1 MKSNIKY
8 GLLTLAVALGFASC
22 SNNEYEYTPAE
33 VTPGAQ
39 VFFPLTNKSS
49 VDLTISS
56 TSFNIPVQRTDS
68 TEALTVGLKVEGD
81 TKGIYSFPTTV
92 SFAANQAKTNISVGV
107 DNTKLQYDSLQT
119 VTVTITDEKNTTP
132 YGPNAYTFK
141 VGAPSPLTPWVTNP
155 TAFRNGGGIGEFP
168 LGTMGTGTYT
178 FTTYAEG
185 DQEGVKV
192 SMRQNTAQP
201 DVVQFKIDAWGAGDD
216 FYTDDGVEVILDG
229 TWDANLGVYRI
240 YLPFTNT
247 GYHNS
252 TYDEDVYVSDIVT
265 YAQWR
270 TANGATDDTG
280 WPLITWER
288 TPSYYDPVSGKFSL
302 YMSYF
307 ISKGSFGQSYEYLQ
321 MDGFYVPDYSAKLTY
336 KGVLNG
342 VDDLTYAA
350 ADLELGVDAKDVRA
364 IVMTQDD
371 DASAVA
377 DALAAGELEG
387 LAVEGGRIEV
397 PFDAEELA
405 TPKLRLIVAVIE
417 EGKVLSV
424 AQANFE
430 FYSGAA
436 PWTSLGKG
444 YFTDDIVLT
453 SYYAMNAPTYEVE
466 IQENSTTPGLYRLV
480 DPYAEGV
487 YPYTSSQ
494 MGKTLAPAGMY
505 LEVNAEDPAGV
516 YVALQPLG
524 MDWGDGAMSFE
535 SAGAYYLQKYEFDV
549 VKSNN
554 LFGTLADGVITFPH
568 LSYTYK
574 DNNGEEQTAYWQ
586 GNIYVGS
593 SAYDAG
599 ASGNIKIVL
608 PSASAGVKAKV
619 AAERRAKNFEARL
632 QRKQSQ
638 KGGMKVKSH
647 IFKTQLHTK
656 FVK

>member
-8 GLLTLAVALGFASC
+8 GLLTLAVALGLAAC

-56 TSFNIPVQRTDS
+56 TTFNIPVQRTDS
-68 TEALTVGLKVEGD
+68 AEALTVGLKVEGD
-81 TKGIYSFPTTV
+81 TKGIYTFPSTV

-132 YGPNAYTFK
+132 YGPSAYTFK

-155 TAFRNGGGIGEFP
+155 TAFRNGGGIGE
-168 LGTMGTGTYT
+168 
-178 FTTYAEG
+178 
-185 DQEGVKV
+185 V

-216 FYTDDGVEVILDG
+216 FYTDEGVEVILDG
-229 TWDANLGVYRI
+229 TWDADLGVYRI

-247 GYHNS
+247 GYHTS

-307 ISKGSFGQSYEYLQ
+307 ISRGSFGQSYEYLQ

-350 ADLELGVDAKDVRA
+350 ADLELGVDANDVRA

-417 EGKVLSV
+417 EGEVLSV

-466 IQENSTTPGLYRLV
+466 IQENSTTPGLYRLKQCYNYIAELFQV
-480 DPYAEGV
+480 EGGKKDIEIHAESPSAVYFMKQATGLDLGEGEFSIESEAGFVIDYYSKNYTLEQVIAAIPQVFGKVTDGIITMPSLPRTDEEGNPRYDDDHNPLIYQGTVYFGNNELYAG
-487 YPYTSSQ
+487 
-494 MGKTLAPAGMY
+494 L
-505 LEVNAEDPAGV
+505 
-516 YVALQPLG
+516 
-524 MDWGDGAMSFE
+524 
-535 SAGAYYLQKYEFDV
+535 
-549 VKSNN
+549 
-554 LFGTLADGVITFPH
+554 
-568 LSYTYK
+568 
-574 DNNGEEQTAYWQ
+574 NG
-586 GNIYVGS
+586 GFKV
-593 SAYDAG
+593 
-599 ASGNIKIVL
+599 VL
-608 PSASAGVKAKV
+608 PSAASSVKAK
-619 AAERRAKNFEARL
+619 ARSAERATKFINRL
-632 QRKQSQ
+632 NAYNIKKLTRKPMSRKQ
-638 KGGMKVKSH
+638 MPLVKA
-647 IFKTQLHTK
+647 KAWRK
-656 FVK
+656 

>member
-8 GLLTLAVALGFASC
+8 GLLSVAVALGLAAC

-39 VFFPLTNKSS
+39 VFFPLSNESS
-49 VDLTISS
+49 VDLTLAS
-56 TSFNIPVQRTDS
+56 TTFNIPVQRTDS
-68 TEALTVGLKVEGD
+68 AEALTVGLKVEGD

-132 YGPNAYTFK
+132 YGPSAYTFK

-168 LGTMGTGTYT
+168 LGTMGTGTYS
-178 FTTYAEG
+178 FVQYAEG

-201 DVVQFKIDAWGAGDD
+201 NVVQFKIDAWGAGDD

-229 TWDANLGVYRI
+229 LWDEDNQVYRI
-240 YLPFTNT
+240 TWPATFT
-247 GYHNS
+247 GYVS
-252 TYDEDVYVSDIVT
+252 SKYGDVYVADAVT
-265 YAQWR
+265 YGAWR
-270 TANGATDDTG
+270 TAKGDED
-280 WPLITWER
+280 WVITWEQA
-288 TPSYYDPVSGKFSL
+288 PSYYNPATGKFTLSVF
-302 YMSYF
+302 YYVDAGYF
-307 ISKGSFGQSYEYLQ
+307 GGGAEYLQ

-377 DALAAGELEG
+377 DALAQGELEG

-417 EGKVLSV
+417 EGEVLSV

-430 FYSGAA
+430 YYGGAPN
-436 PWTSLGKG
+436 PWTNLGTG
-444 YFTDDIVLT
+444 SFTDDFILPFFGYDPEDYPVD
-453 SYYAMNAPTYEVE
+453 
-466 IQENSTTPGLYRLV
+466 IQESNETPGVYRLLKMFSAV
-480 DPYAEGV
+480 AADFGIDSGTGDV
-487 YPYTSSQ
+487 
-494 MGKTLAPAGMY
+494 L
-505 LEVNAEDPAGV
+505 VNAADPDFVYIEKQDLGLMMGSNGPFSISTDAGELV
-516 YVALQPLG
+516 TEHG
-524 MDWGDGAMSFE
+524 
-535 SAGAYYLQKYEFDV
+535 FDA
-549 VKSNN
+549 VKAQ
-554 LFGTLADGVITFPH
+554 LPDIFGKLKDGVITFPV
-568 LSYTYK
+568 LSEKGQDGSTINYQLWAIM
-574 DNNGEEQTAYWQ
+574 NGGY
-586 GNIYVGS
+586 YF
-593 SAYDAG
+593 AG
-599 ASGNIKIVL
+599 RNGAFKIVL

-619 AAERRAKNFEARL
+619 AAERRAKSFEARL
-632 QRKQSQ
+632 QGKQSQ
-638 KGGMKVKSH
+638 KGGMQVKSH
-647 IFKTQLHTK
+647 IFKTQLHTD

>member
-8 GLLTLAVALGFASC
+8 GLLSVAVALGLAAC

-81 TKGIYSFPTTV
+81 AKGIYTFPSTV

-107 DNTKLQYDSLQT
+107 DNSKLQYDSLQT

-229 TWDANLGVYRI
+229 TWDADLGVYRI

-270 TANGATDDTG
+270 TANGATDETG

-307 ISKGSFGQSYEYLQ
+307 ISRGSFGQSYEYLQ

-417 EGKVLSV
+417 EGEVLSV

-430 FYSGAA
+430 YYGGAPN
-436 PWTSLGKG
+436 PWTNLGTG
-444 YFTDDIVLT
+444 SFTDDFILPLFGYDPDDYPVD
-453 SYYAMNAPTYEVE
+453 
-466 IQENSTTPGLYRLV
+466 IQESNETPGVYRLLKMFSAV
-480 DPYAEGV
+480 AADFGIDSGTGDV
-487 YPYTSSQ
+487 
-494 MGKTLAPAGMY
+494 L
-505 LEVNAEDPAGV
+505 VNAADPDFVYIEKQDLGLMMGSNGPFSISTDAGELV
-516 YVALQPLG
+516 TERG
-524 MDWGDGAMSFE
+524 
-535 SAGAYYLQKYEFDV
+535 FDA
-549 VKSNN
+549 VKAQ
-554 LFGTLADGVITFPH
+554 LPDIFGKLKDGVITFPV
-568 LSYTYK
+568 LSEKGQDGSTINYQLWAIM
-574 DNNGEEQTAYWQ
+574 NGGY
-586 GNIYVGS
+586 YF
-593 SAYDAG
+593 AG
-599 ASGNIKIVL
+599 RNGAFKIVL

-619 AAERRAKNFEARL
+619 AAERRAKSFEARL
-632 QRKQSQ
+632 QGKQSQ
-638 KGGMKVKSH
+638 KGGMQVKSH
-647 IFKTQLHTK
+647 IFKTQLHTD

>member
-8 GLLTLAVALGFASC
+8 GLLSVAVALGLAAC

-39 VFFPLTNKSS
+39 VFFPLSNESS

-68 TEALTVGLKVEGD
+68 AEALTVGLKVEGD

-107 DNTKLQYDSLQT
+107 DNSKLQYDSLQT

-132 YGPNAYTFK
+132 YGPSAYTFK

-229 TWDANLGVYRI
+229 TWDADLGVYRI

-417 EGKVLSV
+417 EGEVLSV

-430 FYSGAA
+430 YYGGAPN
-436 PWTSLGKG
+436 PWTNLGTG
-444 YFTDDIVLT
+444 SFTDDFILPLFGYDPDDYPVD
-453 SYYAMNAPTYEVE
+453 
-466 IQENSTTPGLYRLV
+466 IQESNETPGVYRLLKMFSAV
-480 DPYAEGV
+480 AADFGIDSGTGDV
-487 YPYTSSQ
+487 
-494 MGKTLAPAGMY
+494 L
-505 LEVNAEDPAGV
+505 VNAADPDFVYIEKQDLGLMMGSNGPFSISTDAGELV
-516 YVALQPLG
+516 TERG
-524 MDWGDGAMSFE
+524 
-535 SAGAYYLQKYEFDV
+535 FDA
-549 VKSNN
+549 VKAQ
-554 LFGTLADGVITFPH
+554 LPDIFGKLKDGVITFPV
-568 LSYTYK
+568 LSEKGQDGSTINYQLWAIM
-574 DNNGEEQTAYWQ
+574 NGSY
-586 GNIYVGS
+586 YF
-593 SAYDAG
+593 AG
-599 ASGNIKIVL
+599 RNGAFKIVL

-632 QRKQSQ
+632 HGMQSQ
-638 KGGMKVKSH
+638 KGGMQVKSQ

>member
-8 GLLTLAVALGFASC
+8 GLLSVAVALGLAAC

-39 VFFPLTNKSS
+39 VFFPLSNESS
-49 VDLTISS
+49 VDLTLAS
-56 TSFNIPVQRTDS
+56 TTFNIPVQRTDS
-68 TEALTVGLKVEGD
+68 AEAITVGLKVEGD
-81 TKGIYSFPTTV
+81 TKGIYTFPTTV

-132 YGPNAYTFK
+132 YGPSAYTFK

-168 LGTMGTGTYT
+168 LGTMGTGTYS
-178 FTTYAEG
+178 FVQYAEG

-229 TWDANLGVYRI
+229 LWDEDNQVYRI
-240 YLPFTNT
+240 TWPATFT
-247 GYHNS
+247 GYVS
-252 TYDEDVYVSDIVT
+252 SKYGDVYVADAVT
-265 YAQWR
+265 YGAWR
-270 TANGATDDTG
+270 TAKGDDD
-280 WPLITWER
+280 WVLTWEQV
-288 TPSYYDPVSGKFSL
+288 PSYYDPTTGKFSL
-302 YMSYF
+302 YVFYYVDAGYF
-307 ISKGSFGQSYEYLQ
+307 GGGFEYLQ

-350 ADLELGVDAKDVRA
+350 ADLEVGVDAKDVRA

-417 EGKVLSV
+417 EGEVLSV

-430 FYSGAA
+430 YYGGAPN
-436 PWTSLGKG
+436 PWTNLGTG
-444 YFTDDIVLT
+444 SFTDDFIL
-453 SYYAMNAPTYEVE
+453 P
-466 IQENSTTPGLYRLV
+466 
-480 DPYAEGV
+480 
-487 YPYTSSQ
+487 
-494 MGKTLAPAGMY
+494 
-505 LEVNAEDPAGV
+505 
-516 YVALQPLG
+516 
-524 MDWGDGAMSFE
+524 
-535 SAGAYYLQKYEFDV
+535 
-549 VKSNN
+549 
-554 LFGTLADGVITFPH
+554 LFG
-568 LSYTYK
+568 
-574 DNNGEEQTAYWQ
+574 
-586 GNIYVGS
+586 
-593 SAYDAG
+593 YD
-599 ASGNIKIVL
+599 
-608 PSASAGVKAKV
+608 P
-619 AAERRAKNFEARL
+619 ED
-632 QRKQSQ
+632 
-638 KGGMKVKSH
+638 
-647 IFKTQLHTK
+647 
-656 FVK
+656 

>member
-8 GLLTLAVALGFASC
+8 GLLTLAVALGLASC

-39 VFFPLTNKSS
+39 VFFPLSNESS

-81 TKGIYSFPTTV
+81 AKGIYTFPSTV

-216 FYTDDGVEVILDG
+216 FYTDEGVEVILDG
-229 TWDANLGVYRI
+229 TWDADLGVYRI

-307 ISKGSFGQSYEYLQ
+307 ISRGSFGQSYEYLQ
-321 MDGFYVPDYSAKLTY
+321 MDGFYVPDYNAKLTY

-342 VDDLTYAA
+342 VDDLTYAT
-350 ADLELGVDAKDVRA
+350 ADLEVGVDAKDVRA

-417 EGKVLSV
+417 EGEVLSV

-430 FYSGAA
+430 YYGGAPN
-436 PWTSLGKG
+436 PWTNLGTG
-444 YFTDDIVLT
+444 SFTDDFILPLFGYDPDDYPVD
-453 SYYAMNAPTYEVE
+453 
-466 IQENSTTPGLYRLV
+466 IQESNETPGVYRLLKMFSAV
-480 DPYAEGV
+480 AADFGIDSGTGDV
-487 YPYTSSQ
+487 
-494 MGKTLAPAGMY
+494 L
-505 LEVNAEDPAGV
+505 VNAADPDFVYIEKQDLGLMMGSNGPFSISTDAGELV
-516 YVALQPLG
+516 TERG
-524 MDWGDGAMSFE
+524 
-535 SAGAYYLQKYEFDV
+535 FDA
-549 VKSNN
+549 VKAQ
-554 LFGTLADGVITFPH
+554 LPDIFGKLKDGVITFPV
-568 LSYTYK
+568 LSEKGQDGSTINYQLWAIM
-574 DNNGEEQTAYWQ
+574 NGGY
-586 GNIYVGS
+586 YF
-593 SAYDAG
+593 AG
-599 ASGNIKIVL
+599 RNGAFKIVL

-632 QRKQSQ
+632 QGKQSQ
-638 KGGMKVKSH
+638 KGGMQVKSH
-647 IFKTQLHTK
+647 IFKTQLHTD

>member
-8 GLLTLAVALGFASC
+8 GLLTLAVALGLASC

-39 VFFPLTNKSS
+39 VFFPLSNESS

-81 TKGIYSFPTTV
+81 AKGIYTFPSTV

-216 FYTDDGVEVILDG
+216 FYTDEGVEVILDG
-229 TWDANLGVYRI
+229 TWDADLGVYRI

-307 ISKGSFGQSYEYLQ
+307 ISRGSFGQSYEYLQ
-321 MDGFYVPDYSAKLTY
+321 MDGFYVPDYNAKLTY

-342 VDDLTYAA
+342 VDDLTYAT
-350 ADLELGVDAKDVRA
+350 ADLEVGVDAKDVRA

-377 DALAAGELEG
+377 DALAQGELEG

-417 EGKVLSV
+417 EGEVLSV

-430 FYSGAA
+430 YYGGAPN
-436 PWTSLGKG
+436 PWTNLGTG
-444 YFTDDIVLT
+444 SFTDDFILPLFGYDPDDYPVD
-453 SYYAMNAPTYEVE
+453 
-466 IQENSTTPGLYRLV
+466 IQESNETPGVYRLLKMFSAV
-480 DPYAEGV
+480 AADFGIDSGTGDV
-487 YPYTSSQ
+487 
-494 MGKTLAPAGMY
+494 L
-505 LEVNAEDPAGV
+505 VNAADPDFVYIEKQDLGLMMGSNGPFSISTDAGELV
-516 YVALQPLG
+516 TERG
-524 MDWGDGAMSFE
+524 
-535 SAGAYYLQKYEFDV
+535 FDA
-549 VKSNN
+549 VKAQ
-554 LFGTLADGVITFPH
+554 LPDIFGKLKDGVITFPV
-568 LSYTYK
+568 LSEKGQDGSTINYQLWAIM
-574 DNNGEEQTAYWQ
+574 NGGY
-586 GNIYVGS
+586 YF
-593 SAYDAG
+593 AG
-599 ASGNIKIVL
+599 RNGAFKIVL

-632 QRKQSQ
+632 QGKQSQ
-638 KGGMKVKSH
+638 KGGMQVKSH
-647 IFKTQLHTK
+647 IFKTQLHTD

>member
-8 GLLTLAVALGFASC
+8 GLLSVAVALGLAAC

-39 VFFPLTNKSS
+39 VFFPLSNESS
-49 VDLTISS
+49 VDLTLAS
-56 TSFNIPVQRTDS
+56 TTFNIPVQRTDS
-68 TEALTVGLKVEGD
+68 AEALTVGLKVEGD
-81 TKGIYSFPTTV
+81 TKGIYTFPTTV

-132 YGPNAYTFK
+132 YGPSAYTFK

-168 LGTMGTGTYT
+168 LGTMGTGTYS
-178 FTTYAEG
+178 FVQYAEG
-185 DQEGVKV
+185 DQKGVKV

-229 TWDANLGVYRI
+229 LWDEDNQVYRI
-240 YLPFTNT
+240 TWPATFT
-247 GYHNS
+247 GYVS
-252 TYDEDVYVSDIVT
+252 SKYGDVYVADAVT
-265 YAQWR
+265 YGAWR
-270 TANGATDDTG
+270 TAKGDDD
-280 WPLITWER
+280 WVITWEQA
-288 TPSYYDPVSGKFSL
+288 PSYYNPATGKFTLSVF
-302 YMSYF
+302 YYVDAGYF
-307 ISKGSFGQSYEYLQ
+307 GGGAEYLQ

-342 VDDLTYAA
+342 VDDLTYAT

-405 TPKLRLIVAVIE
+405 TPKLRLIVAVIK
-417 EGKVLSV
+417 EGEVLSV

-466 IQENSTTPGLYRLV
+466 IQESSTTPGLYRLV

-494 MGKTLAPAGMY
+494 MGKPLAPAGMS
-505 LEVNAEDPAGV
+505 LEVNAEDPEGV

-632 QRKQSQ
+632 QGKQSQ

>member
-1 MKSNIKY
+1 M
-8 GLLTLAVALGFASC
+8 
-22 SNNEYEYTPAE
+22 
-33 VTPGAQ
+33 
-39 VFFPLTNKSS
+39 
-49 VDLTISS
+49 
-56 TSFNIPVQRTDS
+56 
-68 TEALTVGLKVEGD
+68 
-81 TKGIYSFPTTV
+81 
-92 SFAANQAKTNISVGV
+92 
-107 DNTKLQYDSLQT
+107 
-119 VTVTITDEKNTTP
+119 
-132 YGPNAYTFK
+132 
-141 VGAPSPLTPWVTNP
+141 
-155 TAFRNGGGIGEFP
+155 
-168 LGTMGTGTYT
+168 
-178 FTTYAEG
+178 
-185 DQEGVKV
+185 
-192 SMRQNTAQP
+192 
-201 DVVQFKIDAWGAGDD
+201 
-216 FYTDDGVEVILDG
+216 
-229 TWDANLGVYRI
+229 
-240 YLPFTNT
+240 
-247 GYHNS
+247 
-252 TYDEDVYVSDIVT
+252 
-265 YAQWR
+265 
-270 TANGATDDTG
+270 
-280 WPLITWER
+280 
-288 TPSYYDPVSGKFSL
+288 
-302 YMSYF
+302 
-307 ISKGSFGQSYEYLQ
+307 
-321 MDGFYVPDYSAKLTY
+321 
-336 KGVLNG
+336 
-342 VDDLTYAA
+342 
-350 ADLELGVDAKDVRA
+350 DAKDVRA

-417 EGKVLSV
+417 EGEVLSV

-516 YVALQPLG
+516 YVALQSLG